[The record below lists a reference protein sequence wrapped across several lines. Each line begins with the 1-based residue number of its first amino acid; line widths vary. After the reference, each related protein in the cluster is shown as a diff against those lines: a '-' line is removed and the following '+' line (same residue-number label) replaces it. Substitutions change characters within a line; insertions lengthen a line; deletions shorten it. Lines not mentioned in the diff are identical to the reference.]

1 MTISADVIIHAG
13 VAGRDLIR
21 TGDSLLHQR
30 DQPSSIALI
39 TSEGN
44 QEATLVAGVQSRLRA
59 RVLAGSA
66 CPGVALN
73 AALTDSNSTFFVII
87 PEGYTLDETFLGRC

>member
-1 MTISADVIIHAG
+1 MTISADVIIQAT
-13 VAGRDLIR
+13 VAGRGLIR
-21 TGDSLLHQR
+21 TGDSVLHQR

-39 TSEGN
+39 TSKES
-44 QEATLVAGVQSRLRA
+44 QEATLVAAVESRLRA

-73 AALTDSNSTFFVII
+73 AALIDSSSLFFVII
-87 PEGYTLDETFLGRC
+87 PEGYTLD